1 MGKHTKE
8 EESRKK
14 NTKKPFFFS
23 LLCYIGFSY
32 TLLFS
37 LMFLAGMIY
46 SSGISGIFNK
56 YLQIYELSQLNFFL
70 FSVLGFVIFFGSFAG
85 IFLMWKLYRA
95 GFYIYTV
102 SALLFITLEIIYAG
116 FYLPDILIHI
126 TLIILFLLSFPH
138 KLRKKKNL
146 AEDTGIA
153 PDPD

>member
-1 MGKHTKE
+1 MEKHNGKQTG
-8 EESRKK
+8 SRK

-70 FSVLGFVIFFGSFAG
+70 FSMLGFVIFFGSFSG
-85 IFLMWKLYRA
+85 IFLMWKRYRT
-95 GFYIYTV
+95 GLYIYTV
-102 SALLFITLEIIYAG
+102 SALLFMTLEIIYAG

-126 TLIILFLLSFPH
+126 TLIILFFLSFPH

-146 AEDTGIA
+146 AEDAGITA
-153 PDPD
+153 DPD